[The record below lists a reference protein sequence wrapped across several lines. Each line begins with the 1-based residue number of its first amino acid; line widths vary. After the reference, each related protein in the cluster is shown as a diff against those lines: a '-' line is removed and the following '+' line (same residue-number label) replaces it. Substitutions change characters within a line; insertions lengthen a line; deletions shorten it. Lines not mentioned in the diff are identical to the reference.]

1 MKDIFLSLMLLLIFI
16 LLCLR
21 INIQFSSIKE
31 LKENNI
37 LRKFGVD
44 DILFFIPEFTPINFF
59 RKELGN
65 DITEKI
71 EIYFNRSKFEF
82 LLNKNIW
89 KKPLGC
95 IINKMK

>member
-71 EIYFNRSKFEF
+71 EIYFNKIKVYRI
-82 LLNKNIW
+82 LLFTVI
-89 KKPLGC
+89 LLFC
-95 IINKMK
+95 IAFIIF

>member
-1 MKDIFLSLMLLLIFI
+1 MKDIFLSLILLLIFI

-44 DILFFIPEFTPINFF
+44 NILFFIPEFTPINFF

-71 EIYFNRSKFEF
+71 EIYFNKIKVYRI
-82 LLNKNIW
+82 LLFTVI
-89 KKPLGC
+89 LLFC
-95 IINKMK
+95 IAFIIF

>member
-71 EIYFNRSKFEF
+71 EIYFNKIKVYRI
-82 LLNKNIW
+82 LLFTVI
-89 KKPLGC
+89 LRV
-95 IINKMK
+95 